1 MSREQ
6 VLANLSKALAG
17 GKPDEERKRVAEAR
31 LRVAPRNL
39 VPARGQRPHEGQVD
53 LFEEMALAVS
63 ATVERLESAGDIP
76 AAVAGYLRAS
86 NFPQHVVRGEDP
98 RLSDLPWDAQSQLE
112 VKIGRADGSELVG
125 LSHAERGIAESGTL
139 VLTSGADNPT
149 SINFLPEAHVVVLKA
164 SDIVGDYETMWDALR
179 EAHGRRTMPR
189 TVNFVTG
196 PSRSA
201 DIEQTLLL
209 GAHGPRKLHILIVGD
224 G

>member
-6 VLANLSKALAG
+6 VLASLGKALAG
-17 GKPDEERKRVAEAR
+17 AKPDEQRRRTIEAR

-39 VPARGQRPHEGQVD
+39 VPARGQRPHARQVD

-63 ATVERLESAGDIP
+63 ATVERLVSPGDVP
-76 AAVAGYLRAS
+76 GAVAGYLRAS
-86 NFPQHVVRGEDP
+86 NFPQHIVRGSDP
-98 RLSDLPWDAQSQLE
+98 RLADLPWDDQAQLE
-112 VKIGRADGSELVG
+112 VKVGRADGSELVG
-125 LSHAERGIAESGTL
+125 LSHATSGIAESGTL
-139 VLTSGADNPT
+139 VLTSGPDNPT
-149 SINFLPEAHVVVLKA
+149 SINFLPEAHIVVLKE

-209 GAHGPRKLHILIVGD
+209 GAHGPRKLHILIVAGT
-224 G
+224 